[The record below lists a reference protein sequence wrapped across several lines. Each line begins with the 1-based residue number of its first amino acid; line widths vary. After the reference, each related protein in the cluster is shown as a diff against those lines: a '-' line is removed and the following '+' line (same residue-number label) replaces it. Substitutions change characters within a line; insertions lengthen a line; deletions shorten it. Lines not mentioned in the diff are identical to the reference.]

1 MLCVDFTTAT
11 AYGGAMDVL
20 VVTQG
25 YPSASDPARAASLHA
40 SVKEW
45 RTRGQA
51 VTTFVLGDGDRTYDG
66 VPLTGGTLSA
76 LSKRLSETAFHRL
89 VLHHFD
95 EQVAHALDIGWRCQ
109 ATPIV
114 MRCGDD
120 AVFPDAVEFS
130 RPYFTR
136 EPHQPANPARRAAY
150 RRYAADPRVT
160 WVFRSRWHQAR
171 ARELLGLDFEQSLI
185 IPRAIGPEFT
195 PVEKPADARFRLVFS
210 RRFVD
215 ECRHAVDVFV
225 QTIIALSKQPGFER
239 FDVLVL
245 GDGPRH
251 EALLAPI
258 ARFPNVRI
266 ERGFLPPA
274 ALAQKL
280 ADRGVALL
288 PTRYATQDLLACQA
302 AAAGLVV
309 VSTARGGVTELLP
322 VAWNTLAQ
330 TEDALEYA
338 AIVQRLAS
346 SPGDFVQAS
355 RDFATHVATK
365 CNAAETS
372 EREASL
378 VFASAEAS
386 RPPGAA
392 PRPALT
398 VTVPAYNAG
407 HQLAR
412 CVESLTRL
420 APAGSLEVLV
430 VDDGSTDD
438 TPLIARAQ
446 AERWPGV
453 VRVITQ
459 PNKGHGGAVNTGLRE
474 AKGRYFRVVDADDW
488 VDSLAFAQSLRALDG
503 ETTDILLTDY
513 AEVSADDV
521 IARRVDLFSRLP
533 VGATTWFD
541 TLTDP
546 TYGLTSWGPVLS
558 TATYRTEP
566 LRQSGLQ
573 LTEHS
578 AYVDMEY
585 CTLGLTHLETLKYLG
600 LDVYRYSLGRAGQSV
615 SAESYRQ
622 RYRQHEAVIF
632 RLCDYVRDTPLSD
645 GKRRYIVD
653 RVLLAII
660 GAHYNVLDE
669 LVKDPAVLAAFEAR
683 LGAYDF
689 LIGKAATG
697 RRKKSLRALATATL
711 KAMLPP
717 VLTAQLAGDA
727 SRSPGA
733 VARQLARY
741 LVPAGLLRSF
751 GSND

>member
-1 MLCVDFTTAT
+1 
-11 AYGGAMDVL
+11 MDVL
-20 VVTQG
+20 VVTHG
-25 YPSASDPARAASLHA
+25 YPSASDPARAASIHA
-40 SVKEW
+40 SVKAW
-45 RTRGQA
+45 RARGQP
-51 VTTFVLGDGDRTYDG
+51 VRVFVIGDSDRSFDG
-66 VPLTGGTLSA
+66 VPLTGGTLPA
-76 LSKRLSETAFHRL
+76 LSKLLSETAFDRL
-89 VLHHFD
+89 VLHDFD
-95 EQVAHALDIGWRCQ
+95 EQVAHAVDRGWRCQ

-120 AVFPDAVEFS
+120 AVFPDASEFA

-136 EPHQPANPARRAAY
+136 EPDQPANPARRAAY
-150 RRYAADPRVT
+150 LRYAADPRVT

-171 ARELLGLDFEQSLI
+171 ARDLLGLDFEESLI

-215 ECRHAVDVFV
+215 ERRHAVDVFV
-225 QTIIALSKQPGFER
+225 QTIIALSKQPGFDR

-309 VSTARGGVTELLP
+309 VSTARGGVAELLP
-322 VAWNTLAQ
+322 DTWNTLAR
-330 TEDALEYA
+330 TEDAVEYA
-338 AIVQRLAS
+338 AVIRRLAS

-355 RDFATHVATK
+355 RDFATHVART
-365 CNAAETS
+365 CSAAETS

-378 VFASAEAS
+378 VFAGAEVS
-386 RPPGAA
+386 RPPIAVS
-392 PRPALT
+392 RPELT

-407 HQLAR
+407 QQLAR

-446 AERWPGV
+446 AERRPGV

-459 PNKGHGGAVNTGLRE
+459 PNRGHGGAVNTGLRE

-488 VDSLAFAQSLRALDG
+488 VDSLAFAQSLQALAG
-503 ETTDILLTDY
+503 EETDILLTDY
-513 AEVSADDV
+513 AEVSPNDLV
-521 IARRVDLFSRLP
+521 PRTVDLFSRLP

-546 TYGLTSWGPVLS
+546 TCGLTSWGPVLS

-566 LRQSGLQ
+566 LRRSGVV

-578 AYVDMEY
+578 PYVDMEY

-600 LDVYRYSLGRAGQSV
+600 LDVYRYSLGLAGQSV
-615 SAESYRQ
+615 SAESYRK
-622 RYRQHEAVIF
+622 RYRQHEAVLF

-669 LVKDPAVLAAFEAR
+669 LVKDAAVLAAFEAR
-683 LGAYDF
+683 LFTYDF
-689 LIGKAATG
+689 LIGKAPAG
-697 RRKKSLRALATATL
+697 RRKKSLRARATATL

-717 VLTAQLAGDA
+717 VLTEQLAGEA

-741 LVPAGLLRSF
+741 VVPAGLLRSV
-751 GSND
+751 GRSD